1 MNEALDEYRRLLTEV
16 DHWFSRCIAR
26 SGEHIRCAAG
36 CSECCRGLFD
46 ITLLDAALL
55 KDGFD
60 RLDAV
65 TREQVLV
72 KCRERLAGLQRLWPE
87 FAHPYILNYRPEEEW
102 ELLMPDDDETPCPLL
117 GADGRCLVYG
127 FRPMTCRLHGL
138 PLVDLT
144 GEVLHDEWCTLN
156 YVGDDPLAD
165 AGLRGEFT
173 KIFREEVR
181 LFRSF
186 SERLLGQEFRELDT
200 FIPTALLIDFTRFD
214 WHRFAAGFSVTP

>member
-1 MNEALDEYRRLLTEV
+1 MNEVLEDYCRLLTRV
-16 DHWFSRCIAR
+16 DNWFSGCIAR
-26 SGEHIRCAAG
+26 SGEQIRCAAG
-36 CSECCRGLFD
+36 CAECCRGLFD

-55 KDGFD
+55 KEGFD

-65 TREQVLV
+65 VREQALT
-72 KCRERLAGLQRLWPE
+72 KCRERLSGLQRLWPD
-87 FAHPYILNYRPEEEW
+87 FAHPFILNYRPEDEW

-117 GADGRCLVYG
+117 GEDGRCLVYG

-156 YVGDDPLAD
+156 YVNDDPLAD
-165 AGLRGEFT
+165 AALRGEFT
-173 KIFREEVR
+173 TIFREEVR
-181 LFRSF
+181 LFRRF
-186 SERLLGQEFRELDT
+186 TERLLGREFRELDT

-214 WHRFAAGFSVTP
+214 WRRFAAGFTVTP